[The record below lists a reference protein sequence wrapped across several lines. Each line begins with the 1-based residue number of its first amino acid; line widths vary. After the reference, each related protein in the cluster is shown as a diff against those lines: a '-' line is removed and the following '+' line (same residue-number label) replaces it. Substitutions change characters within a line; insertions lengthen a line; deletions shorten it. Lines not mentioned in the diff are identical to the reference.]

1 MMRNVDIEPH
11 RDVRP
16 AFTHAARVISGVQ
29 THGEAIVL
37 NLEGDIGLATAPQ
50 VTEVVVAMLERRPPV
65 VVVDLSRAG
74 FLSSAGLAALVDL
87 HRRAAPD
94 TRFRVVA
101 KEPTVLR
108 PLEISGLTDLLTV
121 RPTLDDALAADEG

>member
-1 MMRNVDIEPH
+1 M
-11 RDVRP
+11 
-16 AFTHAARVISGVQ
+16 TRVGHLPS
-29 THGEAIVL
+29 
-37 NLEGDIGLATAPQ
+37 
-50 VTEVVVAMLERRPPV
+50 VTEVVVAILERRPRV
-65 VVVDLSRAG
+65 VVVDLSGAG